1 MFYGKGGGWAS
12 RNIDRFKRRG
22 QMLSETEQGI
32 VRFLM
37 MLVKVLVLWF
47 FTTGALLLLYAWRGI
62 FLAWREPVLR
72 RPVMIIESDDWGAG
86 PAGQAHAIAKIAR
99 ILSGFADCDRRRPVM
114 TLGMILASV
123 DGEKTLSSDSYHRQ
137 TISMRTHGPLL
148 DAIRSGV
155 EAGVFSVQLHGM
167 EHFWPPALL
176 LASKTDQAVAAWL
189 RCAPE
194 SPTED
199 LPSPLQSRWVDA
211 ALLPARRLTKTAVQQ
226 AAREEVATFREI
238 FGSPP
243 FIAVPPTFVWN
254 GNVENAWADAG
265 IGAVVTPG
273 SRFETR
279 DEDGRPAGR
288 GAPIY
293 NGQSGEHGII
303 YLVRDVYF
311 EPLLGHTA
319 EQALDALSAK
329 TRLGRPTLFE
339 THRFNFLGS
348 EEKNKQAL
356 AELEQLLRMAVKNY
370 PDLAFLSSGK
380 LARIL
385 KNRDPDWLEL
395 RFRPRL
401 HVWIT
406 RLGELSRLRKLAW
419 LTGWIVP
426 AGLLLRLTA

>member
-1 MFYGKGGGWAS
+1 MFYAKGGGWAS
-12 RNIDRFKRRG
+12 RNIDRLKRRA
-22 QMLSETEQGI
+22 QMLPETEQSVI
-32 VRFLM
+32 ILM

-47 FTTGALLLLYAWRGI
+47 STTGALLLLYAWRGI

-86 PAGQAHAIAKIAR
+86 PAEQAPAIEKIAR
-99 ILSGFADCDRRRPVM
+99 ILISSADCNGRRPVM
-114 TLGMILASV
+114 TLGMILASA
-123 DGEKTLSSDSYHRQ
+123 DGEKTLSSGSYYRQ
-137 TISMRTHGPLL
+137 TISVRTHGPLL

-194 SPTED
+194 FPTED

-211 ALLPARRLTKTAVQQ
+211 SVLPARPLAVTAVQQ
-226 AAREEVATFREI
+226 AAREEVATFRDI
-238 FGSPP
+238 FGSAP
-243 FIAVPPTFVWN
+243 FVAVPPTFVWTE
-254 GNVENAWADAG
+254 NVENAWADAG
-265 IGAVVTPG
+265 IGVVVTPG

-279 DEDGRPAGR
+279 DEDGRPASR
-288 GAPIY
+288 GDPIY
-293 NGQSGEHGII
+293 NGQSGEQSIV

-311 EPLLGHTA
+311 EPLFGHTA
-319 EQALDALSAK
+319 EQALDALSSK
-329 TRLGRPTLFE
+329 SRLGRPTLFE

-348 EEKNKQAL
+348 EEKKNQAL
-356 AELEQLLRMAVKNY
+356 AELERLVRMAVKNY

-380 LARIL
+380 LAEIL
-385 KNRDPDWLEL
+385 KNRDPDWLEP
-395 RFRPRL
+395 RFRRRL

-406 RLGELSRLRKLAW
+406 RLGELSRLRKFAW
-419 LTGWIVP
+419 LTGWILP
-426 AGLLLRLTA
+426 AGLLWRLTA